1 MIYCKFSKLQ
11 KAVSFSLMIQLSKT
25 FLRGQEK
32 RLSSVQRLFSSPEVL
47 KHISLDI
54 NLHSHLARLKSKS
67 EPRAHLTWDIAAK
80 ESSALQLNCQQH
92 PIGKADP
99 QSTLFYFSLLVIF
112 ATSLRQLVLKRSLL
126 VFICKRKAIYL
137 QWFLRFLSSLINN
150 KVFLFYRKIKDEL
163 FYGKFRVTFKGDQHL
178 GPTAETPQ

>member
-1 MIYCKFSKLQ
+1 MFHWWLDILTSLTVTSWKTTYIQMIYCKFSKLQ

-67 EPRAHLTWDIAAK
+67 EPHAHLTWDIAAK
-80 ESSALQLNCQQH
+80 ESSVVKLPTAPHQKGWPIVYIVLFLTLGYFCHIFVPACSEKEFISVYLQ
-92 PIGKADP
+92 
-99 QSTLFYFSLLVIF
+99 
-112 ATSLRQLVLKRSLL
+112 KRSHLFTV
-126 VFICKRKAIYL
+126 VFKVSQL
-137 QWFLRFLSSLINN
+137 FN
-150 KVFLFYRKIKDEL
+150 K
-163 FYGKFRVTFKGDQHL
+163 
-178 GPTAETPQ
+178 